1 MPDIDNPARRRF
13 IQTAAAGLAAF
24 ELGLTALPA
33 TASSSQ
39 VAALPA
45 TSGNKVL
52 GTFKNIQQIRAGE
65 LNIGYVDVGPKNGEP
80 VLRQPAV
87 GSPDGQRWP
96 SPHFLNGWHSASA
109 QLQQLADK
117 LNGLDEQRGKYMT
130 VSQLK
135 SSVFSIQQALNAT
148 PPVEES
154 LRKLAAARQQND
166 QVPPQLVKQLDNQF
180 VQLLSRYVLLAPQS
194 DSPKAN

>member
-1 MPDIDNPARRRF
+1 MDSGTHLVAQAQALWPAD
-13 IQTAAAGLAAF
+13 
-24 ELGLTALPA
+24 PA
-33 TASSSQ
+33 TIALSQ
-39 VAALPA
+39 DWSRQLNANAAPLD
-45 TSGNKVL
+45 S
-52 GTFKNIQQIRAGE
+52 
-65 LNIGYVDVGPKNGEP
+65 
-80 VLRQPAV
+80 
-87 GSPDGQRWP
+87 
-96 SPHFLNGWHSASA
+96 LNGWHSASA

-135 SSVFSIQQALNAT
+135 SSVFSIQQALNAA

-166 QVPPQLVKQLDNQF
+166 QISQQLVKQLDNQF

-194 DSPKAN
+194 DNPKAN